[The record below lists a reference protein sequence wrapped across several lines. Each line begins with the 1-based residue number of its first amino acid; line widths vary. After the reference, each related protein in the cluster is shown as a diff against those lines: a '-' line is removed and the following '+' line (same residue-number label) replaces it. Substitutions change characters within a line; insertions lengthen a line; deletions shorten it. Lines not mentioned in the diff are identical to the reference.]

1 MGECPVILGGTGL
14 VLRQPRRLVL
24 TEQGKALS
32 PTLTETFDRLASA
45 TAEVQETAHNIRIK
59 VPPTFAIRW
68 LIPRLQQFQEE
79 EANPEILLNTGWNPV
94 NFIRE
99 NFDGGIVCASD
110 VDRYDQTIE
119 AELVVRE
126 YLTPVCSPSLL
137 EGGPP
142 LRKPSDLL
150 QFTLLHGTE
159 LLDVWQAWFELIGMD
174 VKLAGKS
181 QHFDLMDT
189 AVHAAIRGIGV
200 VLAPQQ
206 FVMDEVDL
214 GQLVVPFP
222 EITAAV
228 SGYYFVSPKTSTT
241 RRGFQKFRRWLIDTG
256 RADGGQDVRCDD
268 LGELHASSPESP
280 ALELSILEKSAPS
293 KGA

>member
-1 MGECPVILGGTGL
+1 M
-14 VLRQPRRLVL
+14 
-24 TEQGKALS
+24 
-32 PTLTETFDRLASA
+32 TETFDRLASA
-45 TAEVQETAHNIRIK
+45 TAEVQQLAHDLRIK

-68 LIPRLQQFQEE
+68 LIPQLREFQE
-79 EANPEILLNTGWNPV
+79 ANADVEVLLNTGWNPV
-94 NFIRE
+94 NFMRE

-119 AELVVRE
+119 AELIVRE
-126 YLTPVCSPSLL
+126 YLTPVCSPGLL

-142 LRKPSDLL
+142 LREPSDLL
-150 QFTLLHGTE
+150 RFTLLHGTE

-174 VKLAGKS
+174 VKLTGKS

-200 VLAPQQ
+200 ALAPQQ
-206 FVMDEVDL
+206 FVMDDIAFGRL
-214 GQLVVPFP
+214 LVPFP

-241 RRGFQKFRRWLIDTG
+241 RRGFQKFRRWLIG
-256 RADGGQDVRCDD
+256 AARADWGQDLRSDD
-268 LGELHASSPESP
+268 PGEPHASSPESP
-280 ALELSILEKSAPS
+280 ASELSNLERAVPS
-293 KGA
+293 KGV